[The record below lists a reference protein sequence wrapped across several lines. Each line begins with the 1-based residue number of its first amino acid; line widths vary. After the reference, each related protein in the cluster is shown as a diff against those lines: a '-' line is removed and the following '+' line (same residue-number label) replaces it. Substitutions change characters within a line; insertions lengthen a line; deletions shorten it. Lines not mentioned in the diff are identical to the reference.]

1 MRWEPSKSLQEQVR
15 AFESPEFSKNYVAFW
30 PRVLELEVS
39 QVY

>member
-15 AFESPEFSKNYVAFW
+15 AFESPEFSKNYVTFL
-30 PRVLELEVS
+30 LELEVS